1 MNLER
6 MTKTSN
12 YYCWYYTTYYTVIT
26 TYYTVIFA
34 SQLPTKEHDML

>member
-12 YYCWYYTTYYTVIT
+12 YYCWYYTTYYTI
-26 TYYTVIFA
+26 IFA
-34 SQLPTKEHDML
+34 SQLPTKKHDIL